1 MSLIDNE
8 ENIMNGWG
16 PNDPVF
22 ETNKATIDD
31 AVDWARLE
39 LELASKRQSE
49 EFCLDCD
56 EPIPEGRRKAVPGV
70 QYCIKHQCEHDAV
83 HKSYYNR
90 RGSKD
95 SQLR

>member
-1 MSLIDNE
+1 
-8 ENIMNGWG
+8 MNGWG

-31 AVDWARLE
+31 AIDWARLE
-39 LELASKRQSE
+39 LELQSKRESN
-49 EFCLDCD
+49 EFCDDCGD
-56 EPIPEGRRKAVPGV
+56 EIPQRRREVVKGV
-70 QYCIKHQCEHDAV
+70 KYCIGCQPAHDAE

>member
-1 MSLIDNE
+1 
-8 ENIMNGWG
+8 MNGWG

-39 LELASKRQSE
+39 LQLAASRPALE
-49 EFCLDCD
+49 DCEDCD
-56 EPIPEGRRKAVPGV
+56 RPIPEGRRNAVLGV
-70 QYCIKHQCEHDAV
+70 QFCDECQSNHDAS

-90 RGSKD
+90 KGSKD

>member
-1 MSLIDNE
+1 
-8 ENIMNGWG
+8 MNGWG

-39 LELASKRQSE
+39 LELRAKRESNK
-49 EFCLDCD
+49 FCDDCGD
-56 EPIPEGRRKAVPGV
+56 EIPEKRRLFVKGV
-70 QYCIKHQCEHDAV
+70 QFCVTCQSSHDTNHQ
-83 HKSYYNR
+83 SYYNR
-90 RGSKD
+90 RGNKD

>member
-1 MSLIDNE
+1 
-8 ENIMNGWG
+8 MNGWG
-16 PNDPVF
+16 PSDPVF

-31 AVDWARLE
+31 AIEWARLE
-39 LELASKRQSE
+39 LELSSLRESSE
-49 EFCLDCD
+49 YCEDCGED
-56 EPIPEGRRKAVPGV
+56 IPEKRREFVKGV
-70 QYCIKHQCEHDAV
+70 RFCIECQPKHEAE